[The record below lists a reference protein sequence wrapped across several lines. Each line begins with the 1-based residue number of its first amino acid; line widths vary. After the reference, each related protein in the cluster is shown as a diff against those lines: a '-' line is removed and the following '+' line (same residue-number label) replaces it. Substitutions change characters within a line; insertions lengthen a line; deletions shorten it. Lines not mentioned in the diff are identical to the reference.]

1 MNHHGAALQKLIR
14 DNKKAKKIFS
24 EVIEDYNSANIS
36 KRERSMLCYAEKL
49 TKKPNSVKKEDIK
62 RLKEI
67 GLSDKDILDLNQ
79 VVSYFNYVNR
89 IAEGLGIDLEE
100 GKEEIYKK

>member
-1 MNHHGAALQKLIR
+1 MLIR

-24 EVIEDYNSANIS
+24 EVIEDYNSANIT
-36 KRERSMLCYAEKL
+36 KRERAMLCYAEKL
-49 TKKPNSVKKEDIK
+49 TKKPNSIEKDDINN
-62 RLKEI
+62 LKDM
-67 GLSDKDILDLNQ
+67 GLIDKDILDLNQ